1 MPVFSPAAG
10 LDMAAEKIRSQRYIY
25 IYIYARLFS
34 TIYTPELQL
43 FIWAYLVMLKEE
55 VASIDKIE
63 YIEP

>member
-10 LDMAAEKIRSQRYIY
+10 LAVAAEKNTVTKLYN
-25 IYIYARLFS
+25 IYARLIS
-34 TIYTPELQL
+34 TIYTLELQL

>member
-10 LDMAAEKIRSQRYIY
+10 LDMAAEKNTASK

-55 VASIDKIE
+55 VASTDKIE
-63 YIEP
+63 FIEAP